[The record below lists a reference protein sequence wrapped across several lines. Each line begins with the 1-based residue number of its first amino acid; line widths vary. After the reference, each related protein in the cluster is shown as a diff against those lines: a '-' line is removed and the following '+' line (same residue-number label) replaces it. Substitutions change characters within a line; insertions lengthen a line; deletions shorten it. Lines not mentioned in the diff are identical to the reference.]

1 MSFFYSG
8 SPRAPGGDADDGHI
22 CVGRDTL
29 QRAVTIGLRLPGSIC
44 VGVLEVLC
52 HCLIAAAD

>member
-29 QRAVTIGLRLPGSIC
+29 QRAVTIGLRLP
-44 VGVLEVLC
+44 
-52 HCLIAAAD
+52 AAFVWAFLKCFVIV